1 MFENSA
7 WSNMVQTLLYII
19 FLTLWPL
26 YRNMNW
32 IGILIVIS
40 ATASSNSMCVYYLLY
55 IDVILQQNSPLL
67 DNLTVTFLPHL
78 HKRSNSPVTLGFVI
92 ILCIQALFVLLHQ
105 GRLLKQAHSS
115 LYKLSNST
123 TYEWLSLLIAQNRLI
138 VGEFWV
144 GRKSLKQIKTFY

>member
-55 IDVILQQNSPLL
+55 IDVIL
-67 DNLTVTFLPHL
+67 
-78 HKRSNSPVTLGFVI
+78 
-92 ILCIQALFVLLHQ
+92 
-105 GRLLKQAHSS
+105 
-115 LYKLSNST
+115 
-123 TYEWLSLLIAQNRLI
+123 
-138 VGEFWV
+138 
-144 GRKSLKQIKTFY
+144 